1 MARTMSTDLYGTLV
15 LVVDVYDVTS
25 QASDLALIVKLE
37 EVGNDLDVSVVDL
50 VVLQDLF
57 YLVNKSNETG

>member
-1 MARTMSTDLYGTLV
+1 MSTDLYGTLV

-37 EVGNDLDVSVVDL
+37 EVGNDLDVGVVDL

-57 YLVNKSNETG
+57 YLVNKTIRTISRFL

>member
-1 MARTMSTDLYGTLV
+1 MSTDLYGTLV

-37 EVGNDLDVSVVDL
+37 EVGNDLDVGVVDL

>member
-1 MARTMSTDLYGTLV
+1 MSTDLYGTLV

-57 YLVNKSNETG
+57 YLVNKTIRTISRFL